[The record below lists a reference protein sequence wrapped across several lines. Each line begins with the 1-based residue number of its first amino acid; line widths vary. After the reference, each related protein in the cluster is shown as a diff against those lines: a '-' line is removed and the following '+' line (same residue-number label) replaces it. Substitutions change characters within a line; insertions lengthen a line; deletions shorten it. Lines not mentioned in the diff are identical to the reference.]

1 MAPISGAPAT
11 DVSRQVRLNKFR
23 RCDGFGRGL
32 RQAVSHS
39 PRRRGPVRGEGDSTR
54 SITRHRARSP
64 FQQLQRM
71 TSTLPDWT
79 EPCRMAAMRTG
90 VAASRSVR
98 ALWAS
103 WRRAAFWRRR
113 VRRFDLKYP
122 CRASPLLGGVVLRKR
137 KPRPEPVGE
146 RCSAGREWN
155 SGARGAGGDGCAIRR
170 HCDGGHD
177 WLHGDG
183 NY

>member
-1 MAPISGAPAT
+1 MA
-11 DVSRQVRLNKFR
+11 
-23 RCDGFGRGL
+23 
-32 RQAVSHS
+32 
-39 PRRRGPVRGEGDSTR
+39 
-54 SITRHRARSP
+54 
-64 FQQLQRM
+64 
-71 TSTLPDWT
+71 
-79 EPCRMAAMRTG
+79 MAA
-90 VAASRSVR
+90 ASS
-98 ALWAS
+98 AIGPM
-103 WRRAAFWRRR
+103 
-113 VRRFDLKYP
+113 YP